1 MEYQYEEIVGARV
14 EEVQRAIDYMTRD
27 RGYTIHTMQYI
38 TGHSGDADVVV
49 ILYQR
54 VD

>member
-27 RGYTIHTMQYI
+27 RGYTMQYI
-38 TGHSGDADVVV
+38 TGHGGDADVVV